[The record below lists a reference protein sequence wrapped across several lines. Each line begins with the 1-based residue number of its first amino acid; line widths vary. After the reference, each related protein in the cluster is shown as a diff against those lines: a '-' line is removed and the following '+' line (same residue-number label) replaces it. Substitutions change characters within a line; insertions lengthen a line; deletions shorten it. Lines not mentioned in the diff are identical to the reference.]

1 MELLQHLVLG
11 FETALTLQNIAY
23 CFIGV
28 LVGTAIGVL
37 PGLGPTATIAMLLPI
52 TYGLPPIAALIMLAG
67 IYYGAQ
73 YGGSTTAIL
82 VNLPGEVS
90 SVVTCL
96 DGYQMARQG
105 RAGTAL
111 AVAALGS
118 FFAGTVAT
126 MLIAAFAPALTAFAF
141 EFGPTEYFSLM
152 LLGLIGAVVLAHG
165 SLVKAISM
173 VLLGLLLGLVGT
185 DVNSGVQRF
194 AFGIAPLA
202 DGIGVV
208 GVAMGAFAFAE
219 IILNVERKEN
229 RAAFIN
235 RVKGLW
241 LTKQEFQEAAPAVL
255 RGTALGSI
263 LGVLPGGGSLLGAFA
278 SYAVEKKLSKTPQN
292 FGKGDI
298 RGVAGPE
305 AANNAGAQTSFIP
318 MLTLGIPA
326 TAVMALMMGAM
337 MIHNIQPG
345 PSVMSSNPALFWGL
359 IASMWIGNAMLILL
373 NLPLIGFWIK
383 LLAVPYKVLY
393 PAILLFCVIG
403 SFSINNSVFDIYIAA
418 AFGVLGY
425 IFAKLHCEPAPML
438 LGFVVGPLLEE
449 NLRRAML
456 LSRGD
461 ASVFFTQP
469 ISAVLLLV
477 AAGMIILV
485 TLPAIRKERDHV
497 FSEEES

>member
-1 MELLQHLVLG
+1 MEFFQHILLG
-11 FETALTLQNIAY
+11 FETAVSLQNLAY
-23 CFIGV
+23 CFLGV

-52 TYGLPPIAALIMLAG
+52 TYGLQPEAALIMLAG
-67 IYYGAQ
+67 IYYGSQ

-96 DGYQMARQG
+96 DGYQMARKG

-126 MLIAAFAPALTAFAF
+126 VLIAAFAPLLTSFAF

-165 SLVKAISM
+165 SLVKAIAM
-173 VLLGLLLGLVGT
+173 VLLGLLLGLIGT

-194 AFGIAPLA
+194 TFGLA
-202 DGIGVV
+202 DLTDGIDVV
-208 GVAMGAFAFAE
+208 GVAMGAFAFTE
-219 IILNVERKEN
+219 IIRNLEKREA
-229 RAAFIN
+229 REILIN
-235 RVKGLW
+235 KVRGLM
-241 LTKQEFQEAAPAVL
+241 LTRSEVREAAPAVL

-278 SYAVEKKLSKTPQN
+278 SYAVEKKLSKTPER
-292 FGKGDI
+292 FGTGEIK
-298 RGVAGPE
+298 GVAGPE
-305 AANNAGAQTSFIP
+305 SANNAGAQTSFIP

-345 PSVMSSNPALFWGL
+345 PGVMTSNPALFWGL
-359 IASMWIGNAMLILL
+359 IASMWIGNAMLVVL
-373 NLPLIGFWIK
+373 NLPLIGLWIK
-383 LLAVPYKVLY
+383 LLSVPYKVLY
-393 PAILLFCVIG
+393 PAILIFCVIG
-403 SFSINNSVFDIYIAA
+403 SFSINNSVFDIYVA
-418 AFGVLGY
+418 AFFGLVGY
-425 IFAKLHCEPAPML
+425 VFSKLKCEPAPLL
-438 LGFVVGPLLEE
+438 LGFVIGPLLEE
-449 NLRRAML
+449 NFRRAML

-461 ASVFFTQP
+461 GTVFFTEP
-469 ISAVLLLV
+469 LSAIMLAMAAGLVLLL
-477 AAGMIILV
+477 A
-485 TLPAIRKERDHV
+485 LPTIRKEREQV
-497 FSEEES
+497 FVEEE